1 MATNEALSGLL
12 LAGRYRLHQR
22 RGAGGDGLVMDAIDE
37 QLQRTVAVRVFEPEW
52 AATRSAEQRFLAEA
66 QAAASLVHPNINA
79 VYDFGIDDFDG
90 DKRPYLVL
98 EYLSGGSLRDILD
111 RGRLLSPSQALVV
124 GLDACRGLDYI
135 HRRGIIHRDLRPGTM
150 VFGDDHRM
158 RLVDL
163 GVSRLR
169 AEQTWV
175 DLSAVG
181 IDAAR
186 YASPEQAQGLTPED
200 GSIDTASDIYSL
212 CLVLIEAVTGQI
224 PFASDSTVATLNAR
238 IDKLMP
244 VSADFGPLASI
255 LERAGRPL
263 PNDRFTAG
271 EFGKALM
278 QAAEKL
284 PRPAAIPTAG
294 NSLFADTTGG
304 ALRDVAESAAD
315 EASADDLAD
324 ATLPLAVAADAAA
337 NESTRTV
344 VAAGA
349 VAAAATNHVT
359 DINHVAD
366 ISDIDGIEP
375 PVFDQGDDNPHHARS
390 WLLGMLVVVMALL
403 AGGFVAYRV
412 IVTKSYTVPD
422 LAGIEKGV
430 AENQIAENEWIV
442 VVKTERSDEQAVGNV
457 ISSEPPAGSKLAV
470 GKTFVL
476 IVSDGPTLPKLVDV
490 NGMTLDVAT
499 AKLAELKLGAPVASD
514 AFNETV
520 AVGQIV
526 SWSVPAQPSLVTG
539 MEVVQGTVIAV
550 VVSKGPEPRVVPQ
563 LVGLDVEAAK
573 AALVALQLTM
583 VKTDDVFSDVPIGV
597 VAQQSVAAGGTV
609 DRDGSVSI
617 ALSKGPDLVVMPN
630 LSGLSFD
637 AVQKALTD
645 AGLVVGVVAGNTAGF
660 LYGINVAGVPVVA
673 GQQLPRGTSI
683 DLSYY

>member
-52 AATRSAEQRFLAEA
+52 AAARSAEQRFLAEA

-169 AEQTWV
+169 AEQTWA

-224 PFASDSTVATLNAR
+224 PFAADSTVATLNAR
-238 IDKLMP
+238 LDKLMP

-263 PNDRFTAG
+263 AIDRFTAA

-284 PRPAAIPTAG
+284 PRPAPIPTAG

-304 ALRDVAESAAD
+304 ALRDVTELAAD
-315 EASADDLAD
+315 ELEVDELVEARLPRAGAVDAGADESA
-324 ATLPLAVAADAAA
+324 
-337 NESTRTV
+337 RTV

-349 VAAAATNHVT
+349 VAIAAANDSNHTT
-359 DINHVAD
+359 DIDSV
-366 ISDIDGIEP
+366 EP

-390 WLLGMLVVVMALL
+390 WLLGMLVVVLALL
-403 AGGFVAYRV
+403 AGGLVAYRV

-422 LAGIEKGV
+422 LAGIEMGV
-430 AENQIAENEWIV
+430 AENQIAENEWVV

-539 MEVVQGTVIAV
+539 MEVVQGTVIAI

-563 LVGLDVEAAK
+563 LVGLDVEAAQ
-573 AALVALQLTM
+573 AALVALRLTM
-583 VKTDDVFSDVPIGV
+583 AKTDDVFSDVPLGV
-597 VAQQSVAAGGTV
+597 VAQQSVAAGATV

-630 LSGLSFD
+630 LSGLAFD

-673 GQQLPRGTSI
+673 AQQLPRGTSI

>member
-263 PNDRFTAG
+263 PNDRFTAA

-304 ALRDVAESAAD
+304 ALREVAEPAAD
-315 EASADDLAD
+315 EAVVDGLVD
-324 ATLPLAVAADAAA
+324 ATLPLAVAA
-337 NESTRTV
+337 
-344 VAAGA
+344 
-349 VAAAATNHVT
+349 AATNEINQLNH
-359 DINHVAD
+359 INHIAD
-366 ISDIDGIEP
+366 VDGIDGIDDIEP

-430 AENQIAENEWIV
+430 AENQIADNEWVV

-583 VKTDDVFSDVPIGV
+583 VKTDDVFSDVPIGL

-630 LSGLSFD
+630 LSGLKFD

-673 GQQLPRGTSI
+673 GQQLPRATVI

>member
-66 QAAASLVHPNINA
+66 QAAASLVHPNVNA

-169 AEQTWV
+169 AEHTWA
-175 DLSAVG
+175 DLSSVG

-186 YASPEQAQGLTPED
+186 YASPEQAQDLAPED

-263 PNDRFTAG
+263 RNDRFTAA

-304 ALRDVAESAAD
+304 ALREVAESVADQFAAD
-315 EASADDLAD
+315 ETAADDLVD
-324 ATLPLAVAADAAA
+324 ATLPLVVAVAA
-337 NESTRTV
+337 
-344 VAAGA
+344 
-349 VAAAATNHVT
+349 TNDINQLNNISDTTEVT
-359 DINHVAD
+359 DID
-366 ISDIDGIEP
+366 DTEP

-422 LAGIEKGV
+422 LVGIEKGV
-430 AENQIAENEWIV
+430 AENQIAENEWVV

-520 AVGQIV
+520 SIGQIA

-563 LVGLDVEAAK
+563 LVGLDVEAAT

-597 VAQQSVAAGGTV
+597 VAHQSVAAGGTV

-630 LSGLSFD
+630 LSGLKFD

-673 GQQLPRGTSI
+673 GQQLPRASAI

>member
-66 QAAASLVHPNINA
+66 QAAASLVHPNVNA

-169 AEQTWV
+169 AEHTWA
-175 DLSAVG
+175 DLSSVG

-186 YASPEQAQGLTPED
+186 YASPEQAQDLAPED

-263 PNDRFTAG
+263 RNDRFTAA

-304 ALRDVAESAAD
+304 ALREVAESVADQFAAD
-315 EASADDLAD
+315 ETAADDLVD
-324 ATLPLAVAADAAA
+324 ATLPLVVAVAA
-337 NESTRTV
+337 
-344 VAAGA
+344 
-349 VAAAATNHVT
+349 TNDINQLNNISDTTEVT
-359 DINHVAD
+359 DID
-366 ISDIDGIEP
+366 DTEP

-422 LAGIEKGV
+422 LVGIEKGV
-430 AENQIAENEWIV
+430 AENQIAENEWVV

-520 AVGQIV
+520 SIGQIA

-563 LVGLDVEAAK
+563 LVGLDVEAAT

-583 VKTDDVFSDVPIGV
+583 VKTADVFSDVPIGV
-597 VAQQSVAAGGTV
+597 VAHQSVAAGGTV

-630 LSGLSFD
+630 LSGLKFD

-673 GQQLPRGTSI
+673 GQQLPRASAI

>member
-263 PNDRFTAG
+263 PNDRFTAA

-324 ATLPLAVAADAAA
+324 ATLPLAVAA
-337 NESTRTV
+337 
-344 VAAGA
+344 
-349 VAAAATNHVT
+349 AATNEINQLNH
-359 DINHVAD
+359 INHIPDVD
-366 ISDIDGIEP
+366 GIDGIDGIDDIEP

-430 AENQIAENEWIV
+430 AENQIADNEWVV
-442 VVKTERSDEQAVGNV
+442 VVKTERSDQQAVGNV

-476 IVSDGPTLPKLVDV
+476 VVSDGPTLPKLVDV

-583 VKTDDVFSDVPIGV
+583 VKTDDVFSDVPIGL

-630 LSGLSFD
+630 LSGLKFD

-673 GQQLPRGTSI
+673 GQQLPRATVI

>member
-169 AEQTWV
+169 AEQTWA

-263 PNDRFTAG
+263 PNDRFTAA

-304 ALRDVAESAAD
+304 ALREVAEPAAD
-315 EASADDLAD
+315 EAAVDGLVD
-324 ATLPLAVAADAAA
+324 ATLPLAVAA
-337 NESTRTV
+337 
-344 VAAGA
+344 
-349 VAAAATNHVT
+349 AATNEINQLNH
-359 DINHVAD
+359 INHIAD
-366 ISDIDGIEP
+366 VDGIDDIDDIEP

-430 AENQIAENEWIV
+430 AENQIADNEWVV
-442 VVKTERSDEQAVGNV
+442 VVKPSA
-457 ISSEPPAGSKLAV
+457 
-470 GKTFVL
+470 
-476 IVSDGPTLPKLVDV
+476 
-490 NGMTLDVAT
+490 AT
-499 AKLAELKLGAPVASD
+499 NRPWA
-514 AFNETV
+514 T
-520 AVGQIV
+520 
-526 SWSVPAQPSLVTG
+526 
-539 MEVVQGTVIAV
+539 
-550 VVSKGPEPRVVPQ
+550 
-563 LVGLDVEAAK
+563 
-573 AALVALQLTM
+573 
-583 VKTDDVFSDVPIGV
+583 
-597 VAQQSVAAGGTV
+597 
-609 DRDGSVSI
+609 
-617 ALSKGPDLVVMPN
+617 
-630 LSGLSFD
+630 
-637 AVQKALTD
+637 
-645 AGLVVGVVAGNTAGF
+645 
-660 LYGINVAGVPVVA
+660 
-673 GQQLPRGTSI
+673 
-683 DLSYY
+683 

>member
-263 PNDRFTAG
+263 PNDRFTAA

-304 ALRDVAESAAD
+304 ALREVAEPAAD
-315 EASADDLAD
+315 EAAVDGLVD
-324 ATLPLAVAADAAA
+324 ATLPLAVAA
-337 NESTRTV
+337 
-344 VAAGA
+344 
-349 VAAAATNHVT
+349 AATNEINQLNH
-359 DINHVAD
+359 INHIAD
-366 ISDIDGIEP
+366 VDGIDGIDDIEP

-430 AENQIAENEWIV
+430 AENQIADNEWVV

-583 VKTDDVFSDVPIGV
+583 VKTDDVFSDVPIGL

-630 LSGLSFD
+630 LSGLKFD

-673 GQQLPRGTSI
+673 GQQLPRATVI

>member
-169 AEQTWV
+169 AEQTWA

-263 PNDRFTAG
+263 PNDRFTAA

-304 ALRDVAESAAD
+304 ALREVAEPAAD
-315 EASADDLAD
+315 EAVVDGLVD
-324 ATLPLAVAADAAA
+324 ATLPLAVA
-337 NESTRTV
+337 
-344 VAAGA
+344 G
-349 VAAAATNHVT
+349 AATNEINQLNH
-359 DINHVAD
+359 INHIPDVD
-366 ISDIDGIEP
+366 GIDGIDDIEP

-430 AENQIAENEWIV
+430 AENQIADNEWVV

-583 VKTDDVFSDVPIGV
+583 VKTDDVFSDVPIGL

-630 LSGLSFD
+630 LSGLKFD

-673 GQQLPRGTSI
+673 GQQLPRATVI

>member
-98 EYLSGGSLRDILD
+98 EYLSDGSLRDILD

-135 HRRGIIHRDLRPGTM
+135 HRRGIIHGDLRPGTM

-163 GVSRLR
+163 GISRLR
-169 AEQTWV
+169 AEQTWS

-212 CLVLIEAVTGQI
+212 CLVLLEAVTGQI
-224 PFASDSTVATLNAR
+224 PFAADSTVATLNAR

-263 PNDRFTAG
+263 PNDRFTAA

-304 ALRDVAESAAD
+304 ALREVAEPAAD
-315 EASADDLAD
+315 EAAVDGLVD
-324 ATLPLAVAADAAA
+324 ATLPLAVAAAGT
-337 NESTRTV
+337 NEINQL
-344 VAAGA
+344 
-349 VAAAATNHVT
+349 NH
-359 DINHVAD
+359 INHIAD
-366 ISDIDGIEP
+366 IADVDGIDDIEP

-430 AENQIAENEWIV
+430 AENQIADNEWVV
-442 VVKTERSDEQAVGNV
+442 VVKTQRSDEQAVGNV

-499 AKLAELKLGAPVASD
+499 AKLAELKLGAPVASEV
-514 AFNETV
+514 FNETV
-520 AVGQIV
+520 AAGQIV

-563 LVGLDVEAAK
+563 LVGLDVAAAK

-617 ALSKGPDLVVMPN
+617 ALSKGPDLVVLPN
-630 LSGLSFD
+630 LSGLAFE

>member
-169 AEQTWV
+169 AEQTWA

-263 PNDRFTAG
+263 PNDRFTAA

-304 ALRDVAESAAD
+304 ALREVAEPAAD
-315 EASADDLAD
+315 EAVVDGLVD
-324 ATLPLAVAADAAA
+324 ATLPLAVAA
-337 NESTRTV
+337 
-344 VAAGA
+344 
-349 VAAAATNHVT
+349 AATNEINQHNH
-359 DINHVAD
+359 INHINHIAD
-366 ISDIDGIEP
+366 IADVDGIDDIEP

-430 AENQIAENEWIV
+430 AENQIADNEWVV

-583 VKTDDVFSDVPIGV
+583 VKTDDVFSDVPIGL

-630 LSGLSFD
+630 LSGLKFD

-673 GQQLPRGTSI
+673 GQQLPRATVI

>member
-169 AEQTWV
+169 AEQTWA

-186 YASPEQAQGLTPED
+186 YASPEQAQGLTPEG

-263 PNDRFTAG
+263 PNDRFTAA

-284 PRPAAIPTAG
+284 PRPAVIPTAG

-304 ALRDVAESAAD
+304 ALREVAESVADQFAAD
-315 EASADDLAD
+315 ETAADDLVD
-324 ATLPLAVAADAAA
+324 ATLPLVVAVAA
-337 NESTRTV
+337 
-344 VAAGA
+344 
-349 VAAAATNHVT
+349 TNDINQLNNISDTTEVT
-359 DINHVAD
+359 DID
-366 ISDIDGIEP
+366 DIEP

-430 AENQIAENEWIV
+430 AENQIAENEWVV
-442 VVKTERSDEQAVGNV
+442 VVKTQRSDEQAVGNV

-597 VAQQSVAAGGTV
+597 VAQQSVAVGGTV

-630 LSGLSFD
+630 LSGLKFD

-673 GQQLPRGTSI
+673 GQQLPRATVI

>member
-263 PNDRFTAG
+263 PNDRFTAA

-324 ATLPLAVAADAAA
+324 ATLPLAVAA
-337 NESTRTV
+337 
-344 VAAGA
+344 
-349 VAAAATNHVT
+349 AATNEINQLNH
-359 DINHVAD
+359 INHIAD
-366 ISDIDGIEP
+366 VDGIDGIDDIEP

-430 AENQIAENEWIV
+430 AENQIADNEWVV
-442 VVKTERSDEQAVGNV
+442 VVKTERSDQQAVGNV

-476 IVSDGPTLPKLVDV
+476 VVSDGPTLPKLVDV

-583 VKTDDVFSDVPIGV
+583 VKTDDVFSDVPIGL

-630 LSGLSFD
+630 LSGLKFD

-673 GQQLPRGTSI
+673 GQQLPRATVI

>member
-169 AEQTWV
+169 AEQTWA

-263 PNDRFTAG
+263 PNDRFTAA

-304 ALRDVAESAAD
+304 ALREIAEPAAD
-315 EASADDLAD
+315 EAAVDGLVD
-324 ATLPLAVAADAAA
+324 ATLPLAVAA
-337 NESTRTV
+337 
-344 VAAGA
+344 
-349 VAAAATNHVT
+349 AATNEINQLNH
-359 DINHVAD
+359 INHIAD
-366 ISDIDGIEP
+366 VDGIDDIDDIEP

-430 AENQIAENEWIV
+430 AENQIADNEWVV

-583 VKTDDVFSDVPIGV
+583 VKTDDVFSDVPIGL
-597 VAQQSVAAGGTV
+597 VAQQSVAAGSTV
-609 DRDGSVSI
+609 DRDGSVSV

-630 LSGLSFD
+630 LAGLKFD

-673 GQQLPRGTSI
+673 GQQLPRATVI

>member
-12 LAGRYRLHQR
+12 LVGRYRLHQR

-37 QLQRTVAVRVFEPEW
+37 QLQRTVAVRVFGPEW
-52 AATRSAEQRFLAEA
+52 AAARLAEERFFAEA

-90 DKRPYLVL
+90 EKRPYLVL

-135 HRRGIIHRDLRPGTM
+135 HRRGIIHGDLCPGTM
-150 VFGDDHRM
+150 VFGDDHHM

-169 AEQTWV
+169 AEQRWA

-186 YASPEQAQGLTPED
+186 YASPEQAQGLRPGD
-200 GSIDTASDIYSL
+200 GSIDTASDMYSL

-244 VSADFGPLASI
+244 VSADFGPLAAI

-263 PNDRFTAG
+263 ANDRFTAA

-294 NSLFADTTGG
+294 NTLFADTTGG
-304 ALRDVAESAAD
+304 ALREATEPVSDESAAD
-315 EASADDLAD
+315 EIAE
-324 ATLPLAVAADAAA
+324 ATLPLALAAESGSSDGPQAAVDIGAAA
-337 NESTRTV
+337 N
-344 VAAGA
+344 AAP
-349 VAAAATNHVT
+349 H
-359 DINHVAD
+359 
-366 ISDIDGIEP
+366 DIDDREP

-390 WLLGMLVVVMALL
+390 WLLGMLVVVLALL
-403 AGGFVAYRV
+403 AGGLVAYRV
-412 IVTKSYTVPD
+412 IVTKSYTVPN
-422 LAGIEKGV
+422 LAGVEKGV
-430 AENQIAENEWIV
+430 AENQIADNEWV
-442 VVKTERSDEQAVGNV
+442 VVVQTQRSDEQAVGNV

-476 IVSDGPTLPKLVDV
+476 VVSDGPTLPKLVDV
-490 NGMTLDVAT
+490 NGMTLDAAT
-499 AKLAELKLGAPVASD
+499 AKLAELKLGAPLASD

-520 AVGQIV
+520 PVGQIV

-563 LVGLDVEAAK
+563 LVGLDIEAAK
-573 AALVALQLTM
+573 TALVALQLTM
-583 VKTDDVFSDVPIGV
+583 VKTDDVFSDVPIGA

-609 DRDGSVSI
+609 DRGGSVSI

-630 LSGLSFD
+630 LSGLKFD

-645 AGLVVGVVAGNTAGF
+645 AGLVVGAVAGNTAGF
-660 LYGINVAGVPVVA
+660 LYGINAAGVPVVA
-673 GQQLPRGTSI
+673 GQQLPRGTAI

>member
-169 AEQTWV
+169 AEQTWA

-186 YASPEQAQGLTPED
+186 YASPEQAQGLTPEG

-263 PNDRFTAG
+263 PNDRFTAA

-304 ALRDVAESAAD
+304 ALREVAESAAD
-315 EASADDLAD
+315 GAAADDLVD
-324 ATLPLAVAADAAA
+324 ATLPLV
-337 NESTRTV
+337 
-344 VAAGA
+344 
-349 VAAAATNHVT
+349 VAAAATQSIT
-359 DINHVAD
+359 DTNHVAD
-366 ISDIDGIEP
+366 IDGITDVTDVDDVDDVDDINDIEP

-430 AENQIAENEWIV
+430 AENQIAENEWVV
-442 VVKTERSDEQAVGNV
+442 VVKTQRSDEQAVGNV

-630 LSGLSFD
+630 LSGLKFD

-645 AGLVVGVVAGNTAGF
+645 AGLVVGVVAGNTAGY

-673 GQQLPRGTSI
+673 GQQLPRATVI

>member
-1 MATNEALSGLL
+1 
-12 LAGRYRLHQR
+12 
-22 RGAGGDGLVMDAIDE
+22 
-37 QLQRTVAVRVFEPEW
+37 VFEPEW

-169 AEQTWV
+169 AEHTWA
-175 DLSAVG
+175 DLSSVG

-186 YASPEQAQGLTPED
+186 YASPEQAQDLAPED

-263 PNDRFTAG
+263 RNDRFTAA

-304 ALRDVAESAAD
+304 ALREVAESVADQFAAD
-315 EASADDLAD
+315 ETAADDLVD
-324 ATLPLAVAADAAA
+324 ATLPLVVAVAA
-337 NESTRTV
+337 
-344 VAAGA
+344 
-349 VAAAATNHVT
+349 TNDINQLNNISDTTEVT
-359 DINHVAD
+359 DID
-366 ISDIDGIEP
+366 DTEP

-422 LAGIEKGV
+422 LVGIEKGV
-430 AENQIAENEWIV
+430 AENQIAENEWVV

-520 AVGQIV
+520 SIGQIA

-563 LVGLDVEAAK
+563 LVGLDVEAAT

-583 VKTDDVFSDVPIGV
+583 VKTADVFSDVPIGV
-597 VAQQSVAAGGTV
+597 VAHQSVAAGGTV

-630 LSGLSFD
+630 LSGLKFD

-673 GQQLPRGTSI
+673 GQQLPRASAI

>member
-12 LAGRYRLHQR
+12 LVGRYRLHQR

-37 QLQRTVAVRVFEPEW
+37 QLQRTVAVRVFGPEW
-52 AATRSAEQRFLAEA
+52 AATRLAEERFFAEA

-90 DKRPYLVL
+90 EKRPYLVL

-135 HRRGIIHRDLRPGTM
+135 HRRGIIHGDLCPGTM
-150 VFGDDHRM
+150 VFGDDHHM

-169 AEQTWV
+169 AEQRWA

-186 YASPEQAQGLTPED
+186 YASPEQAQGLRPGD
-200 GSIDTASDIYSL
+200 GSIDTASDMYSL

-244 VSADFGPLASI
+244 VSADFGPLAAI

-263 PNDRFTAG
+263 ANDRFTAA

-294 NSLFADTTGG
+294 NTLFADTTGG
-304 ALRDVAESAAD
+304 ALREATEPVSDESAAD
-315 EASADDLAD
+315 EIAE
-324 ATLPLAVAADAAA
+324 ATLPLALAAESGSSDGPQAAVDIGAAA
-337 NESTRTV
+337 N
-344 VAAGA
+344 AAP
-349 VAAAATNHVT
+349 H
-359 DINHVAD
+359 
-366 ISDIDGIEP
+366 DIDDREP

-390 WLLGMLVVVMALL
+390 WLLGMLVVVLALL
-403 AGGFVAYRV
+403 AGGLVAYRV
-412 IVTKSYTVPD
+412 IVTKSYTVPN
-422 LAGIEKGV
+422 LAGVEKGV
-430 AENQIAENEWIV
+430 AENQIADNEWV
-442 VVKTERSDEQAVGNV
+442 VVVQTQRSDEQAVGNV

-476 IVSDGPTLPKLVDV
+476 VVSDGPTLPKLVDV
-490 NGMTLDVAT
+490 NGMTLDAAT
-499 AKLAELKLGAPVASD
+499 AKLAELKLGAPLASD

-520 AVGQIV
+520 PVGQIV

-563 LVGLDVEAAK
+563 LVGLDIEAAK
-573 AALVALQLTM
+573 TALVALQLTM
-583 VKTDDVFSDVPIGV
+583 VKTDDVFSDVPIGA

-609 DRDGSVSI
+609 DRGGSVSI

-630 LSGLSFD
+630 LSGLKFD

-645 AGLVVGVVAGNTAGF
+645 AGLVVGAVAGNTAGF
-660 LYGINVAGVPVVA
+660 LYGINAAGVPVVA
-673 GQQLPRGTSI
+673 GQQLPRGTAI

>member
-169 AEQTWV
+169 AEQTWA

-263 PNDRFTAG
+263 PNDRFTAA

-304 ALRDVAESAAD
+304 ALREVAEPAAD
-315 EASADDLAD
+315 EAVVDGLVD
-324 ATLPLAVAADAAA
+324 ATLPLAVA
-337 NESTRTV
+337 
-344 VAAGA
+344 G
-349 VAAAATNHVT
+349 AATNEINQLNH
-359 DINHVAD
+359 INHIPDVD
-366 ISDIDGIEP
+366 GIDGIDGIDDIEP

-430 AENQIAENEWIV
+430 AENQIADNEWVV

-583 VKTDDVFSDVPIGV
+583 VKTDDVFSDVPIGL

-630 LSGLSFD
+630 LSGLKFD

-673 GQQLPRGTSI
+673 GQQLPRATVI